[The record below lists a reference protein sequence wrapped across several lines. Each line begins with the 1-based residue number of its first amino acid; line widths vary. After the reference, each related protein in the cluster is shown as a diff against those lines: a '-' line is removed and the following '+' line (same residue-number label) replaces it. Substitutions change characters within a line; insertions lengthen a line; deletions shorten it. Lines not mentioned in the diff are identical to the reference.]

1 MYHFCLYS
9 MQAETM
15 CEKSPSL
22 PPTVVTT
29 LQNNQC
35 DPVGKEEEVTAF
47 SPRTKACIYA
57 SGAALVAYII
67 YNYWH
72 LILACLL
79 CLLMY
84 EVWDKF
90 GHRFTARKAKSD

>member
-1 MYHFCLYS
+1 
-9 MQAETM
+9 MQAETR
-15 CEKSPSL
+15 CEKLPSL

-29 LQNNQC
+29 GQNNQS
-35 DPVGKEEEVTAF
+35 DPIEEKEDEEVPAF

-57 SGAALVAYII
+57 SGAALVAYIV

>member
-1 MYHFCLYS
+1 
-9 MQAETM
+9 M

-35 DPVGKEEEVTAF
+35 DPVGKEEEEEEEVTAF

-57 SGAALVAYII
+57 SGAALVAYIV